1 MALLRIHQ
9 YHIFQKYEKWTE
21 IMTDFF
27 FRYQVNALWQMPVP
41 YIVAQH
47 APHTNIQLSSLA
59 LKKHENKGYANK
71 LMSYHLKTFLVRK
84 KS

>member
-9 YHIFQKYEKWTE
+9 YHIFQKCEKWTE

-27 FRYQVNALWQMPVP
+27 FFFFFFSYQVYALWQMPVP

-47 APHTNIQLSSLA
+47 AAHTNIQLSSPSPE
-59 LKKHENKGYANK
+59 KNR
-71 LMSYHLKTFLVRK
+71 KTRAMQTNLGLII
-84 KS
+84 